1 MGATMPTSENFLEV
15 RSLIILILRMKTRW
29 HREHMWF
36 NSLNNYNRNLNKGEL
51 NGKMDKSFPKPHPT
65 YSVHIPGVCT
75 HSNLTHS
82 YRQ

>member
-1 MGATMPTSENFLEV
+1 MPISENFLEV
-15 RSLIILILRMKTRW
+15 RSLIIISQMRKLW

-65 YSVHIPGVCT
+65 HLVHIPKCT
-75 HSNLTHS
+75 HSNLTYS